1 MASEPPTMDSTDLP
15 TNESPIAVIIA
26 SAIVGGL
33 ALLILLL
40 STILICCF
48 ITQRN
53 RENKKRTVKR
63 IENGRSETD
72 GGQSRPLYAQ
82 VFKTSTKRNSTRAP
96 KATRQ
101 NSVKI
106 TVVEAPTPEPVK
118 TERVPHP
125 AEISAFAMDVPK
137 TFRPF
142 APPPRI
148 TPYSRREDEETQI
161 YDTPV
166 NGKYDFL
173 DSIESDMSGYTQMSQ
188 AHSSLCESDTNGYIQ
203 MLQVHPNPNTNMRK
217 PANRQQPQRSSY
229 KEPRTVSRSPREENL
244 CSSLNIHPLLES
256 NRSLSNQNDYQQP
269 RSVTLPREG
278 RQDDNDIYSVSL
290 TPSMFDRSGSI
301 KSKIKALPYPPIYD
315 RPKTIMNAD
324 RPTEVTRENIVEIQD
339 LGMGR
344 FGRVVLAATTGLS
357 LKDLKLGENND
368 NCRSL
373 LVAIKKL
380 REDADS
386 SLRDAFQ
393 NEMKFMSK
401 LKHANVAR
409 LLGMCSTGEK
419 FLMMEYME
427 KGDLHEFLQKQVL
440 VSDSVNTLGEEEV
453 TPLVLLYMG
462 VQVAS
467 GMRYLAKKKFVHRD
481 LATRNCLVGRDFIV
495 KISDFGMSRNLY
507 DSAYYLVQGKVILP
521 IRWMAYESFY
531 GKFSTGSDA
540 WSFAITLWELY
551 TMAKQDPYS
560 EMSDEDYLADTMKGA
575 RRKLLEKPDICPED
589 VYDVMQRCWVYEP
602 NMRADFEEIYSRL
615 FLTYTTLTNQ
625 N

>member
-1 MASEPPTMDSTDLP
+1 MESNDLP

-48 ITQRN
+48 LSQRS
-53 RENKKRTVKR
+53 RENKKRAAKR
-63 IENGRSETD
+63 IENGQPVRNGSEA
-72 GGQSRPLYAQ
+72 QSRPLYAQ
-82 VFKTSTKRNSTRAP
+82 IFRSSTMRNSA
-96 KATRQ
+96 KSSKTRQ

-106 TVVEAPTPEPVK
+106 TVVESPSPDPVK
-118 TERVPHP
+118 MERVPHP
-125 AEISAFAMDVPK
+125 AEISAFATDVPK

-148 TPYSRREDEETQI
+148 TPYSRRDDEETQI

-166 NGKYDFL
+166 NGQYDFL

-188 AHSSLCESDTNGYIQ
+188 AFSNHGDNNDGNGYIQ
-203 MLQVHPNPNTNMRK
+203 MLQVHSNPGTSTRK
-217 PANRQQPQRSSY
+217 PTIRQQPQRSSY
-229 KEPRTVSRSPREENL
+229 KEPRTTSRSPREENL
-244 CSSLNIHPLLES
+244 TSSLNVHPLLES
-256 NRSLSNQNDYQQP
+256 IRSVSAQNEYQQP
-269 RSVTLPREG
+269 RSITLPREG
-278 RQDDNDIYSVSL
+278 KQDDNDIYSVSL
-290 TPSMFDRSGSI
+290 TPSMFGRSGSM

-315 RPKTIMNAD
+315 RPKAIMYAD
-324 RPTEVTRENIVEIQD
+324 RPTEVTRGNIVEIQD

-357 LKDLKLGENND
+357 LKDLKLGENDD
-368 NCRSL
+368 NGRSL

-386 SLRDAFQ
+386 EIRDAFQ

-409 LLGMCSTGEK
+409 LLGMCSSGEK
-419 FLMMEYME
+419 FLMVEYME
-427 KGDLHEFLQKQVL
+427 KGDLHEFLQKQIL
-440 VSDSVNTLGEEEV
+440 VSDSVNILGEEEV
-453 TPLVLLYMG
+453 TPLILLYMG

-507 DSAYYLVQGKVILP
+507 NSAYYLVQGKVILP

-531 GKFSTGSDA
+531 GKFSAGSDA
-540 WSFAITLWELY
+540 WSFAITLWEIY
-551 TMAKQDPYS
+551 TMAKKDPYS
-560 EMSDEDYLADTMKGA
+560 EMSDEEYIADTMKGA
-575 RRKLLEKPDICPED
+575 RRKLLQKPDICPDD
-589 VYDVMQRCWVYEP
+589 VYNVLLRCWVHEP
-602 NMRADFEEIYSRL
+602 DMRGDFEEIYSRL
-615 FLTYTTLTNQ
+615 FLTYTTLSKQ